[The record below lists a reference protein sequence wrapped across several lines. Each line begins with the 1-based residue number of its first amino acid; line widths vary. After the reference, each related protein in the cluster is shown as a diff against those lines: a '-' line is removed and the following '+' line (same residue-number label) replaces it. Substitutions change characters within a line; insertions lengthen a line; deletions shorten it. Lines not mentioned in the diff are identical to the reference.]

1 MKGKIILVNGASSSG
16 KSALCHAL
24 QATLD
29 EPFWHYSID
38 HFRNTGVLPRQ
49 RIESGEFSWPAL
61 RPAFFDG
68 FHRCLPALASTGNNL
83 IVEHIVETAA
93 WMSRLVRLL
102 APIDVFF
109 VGLHCPLPELERRE
123 RQRGDRRT
131 GEARQDHA
139 IIHTFCTYDLEIDST
154 RPAGENAV
162 AVITAW
168 RARARPSA
176 FTRMLAAER
185 QARQHARQPAAS
197 LTRRA

>member
-38 HFRNTGVLPRQ
+38 HFRDTGVLPRQ
-49 RIESGEFSWPAL
+49 RIDRGDFSWPAL

-68 FHRCLPALASTGNNL
+68 FHRCLPALARAGNNL

-123 RQRGDRRT
+123 RERGDRRA

-139 IIHTFCTYDLEIDST
+139 MIHTFGTYDFEIDST
-154 RPAGENAV
+154 RPIGENAA
-162 AVITAW
+162 AVIAAW

-176 FTRMLAAER
+176 FERMLAAER
-185 QARQHARQPAAS
+185 SAGKNAR
-197 LTRRA
+197 